1 MHYMLRFLIFLLI
14 SLCLLLLNCSQGDS
28 EQELRNTIDSVLT
41 YQEKAKTNSAD
52 STLTYLRIADQIILN
67 NNNIPDSIVI
77 EHMFLKGLYFYDAKQ
92 LDSAAYY
99 FHNTV
104 NRVDLSNISP
114 RAIDYFKKTLATDL
128 ETENSLPNG
137 ISTANKF
144 IEGLLKTKD
153 YDNLIYPYNFL
164 DRAHRLIGDY
174 KKALYYNEK
183 ALEAAELS
191 GNKNVSAI
199 TAVSRS
205 NLLYGLNKKAEAYQ
219 LLDSILENKNAY
231 SNDARRQLFTNYG
244 ILNYYDADFKNAVIN
259 YKEALFYLKKET
271 AHPEYYYFLVESYV
285 NLSEA
290 YMELED
296 YNRSEAYLDSAS
308 MYMNEDFRIDNLI
321 FLGEQKLKLSYL
333 TKKNIA
339 NILSEYDTLVKIQNE
354 FYKQKINDE
363 LLALELEY
371 ENGRVLAAKNRA
383 NEKKNEQLRFAFI
396 VVILVTPLI
405 IIIVYLLYRQRR
417 YRFKNLSLQMQQRL
431 LRSQM
436 NPHFTFNTL
445 YAIQNELKKD
455 PESAK
460 DYMLKFSRLLRLIL
474 ENSTQNYV
482 QLNKELDSLKQYMD
496 LQLLRS
502 PSKFNY
508 HISLENMVE
517 DDLIFIPPMLIQ
529 PFIEN
534 SIEHGFSHIDYKGD
548 IQIHLAL
555 EGAYIL
561 CRITDNGNGHH
572 TSDIADKESIST
584 GLISEFILKTTKTKI
599 KFINRTEATPKDSG
613 MIIEFLIPYKPTEDD

>member
-1 MHYMLRFLIFLLI
+1 MIFLLI

-67 NNNIPDSIVI
+67 NKNIPDSIVI

-92 LDSAAYY
+92 LDSATYY

-114 RAIDYFKKTLATDL
+114 RAIDYFRKTLATDL

-199 TAVSRS
+199 TTVSRS
-205 NLLYGLNKKAEAYQ
+205 KLLYSLNKKAEAYQ
-219 LLDSILENKNAY
+219 LLDGILENKSTY
-231 SNDARRQLFTNYG
+231 SNDACRQLFTNYG
-244 ILNYYDADFKNAVIN
+244 ILNYYDADYKRAVIN
-259 YKEALFYLKKET
+259 YKKALSYLKKET
-271 AHPEYYYFLVESYV
+271 AHPEYYYFLVESFV

-296 YNRSEAYLDSAS
+296 YNSSEAYLDSAS

-396 VVILVTPLI
+396 VVLLVAPLI
-405 IIIVYLLYRQRR
+405 IIIAYLLYRQRR

-508 HISLENMVE
+508 HISLKNMVE

-529 PFIEN
+529 PFVEN

-555 EGAYIL
+555 EDPYIL
-561 CRITDNGNGHH
+561 CRITDNGNGYH
-572 TSDIADKESIST
+572 TSDEVNKPSIST
-584 GLISEFILKTTKTKI
+584 SLISEFILKTTKTKI
-599 KFINRTEATPKDSG
+599 KFINKTEVTPKDSG
-613 MIIEFLIPYKPTEDD
+613 IIVEFLIPYKPTEDD